1 MLQDLRFA
9 LRQLVARRGA
19 TAVALLTLSLAIGV
33 TTAVFSVVNG
43 VLLRPLPWPAPGR
56 LVTVWATYPH
66 WQGKD
71 VLDAFWDHIPLAW
84 PEYQRLSA
92 SARRFRSVAVFRTD
106 EATVHIPGE
115 AAEVITVGSSSH
127 TLPLVLGV
135 SPELGRWFSAT
146 EDRGGAPPTAVLRHE
161 FWVSRLGAD
170 STVLGRPLRLDDRT
184 YTVIGVLPP
193 AFRFARAGD
202 RVIPDVWTALG
213 AQTDDL
219 DPGNHSFEAI
229 ARLEPGVTIAQAEAE
244 SAPILRGDRTPDQF
258 GTRIVSRL
266 EAETGTARASLLLL
280 LGSVAVVLLIAC
292 VNLASLKLNELVG
305 RDREMAVRFAL
316 GATRGRVVRL
326 LLVEHLVL
334 GAMGG
339 ALGLLLAWAGTRG
352 LVALLPP
359 GLPRLQNVHV
369 DRIVL
374 VFSFLVS
381 VGAGLMIGVVPALR
395 AVREE
400 LHERLKAAGR
410 TLSTAG
416 RLQALLVGSQLALTV
431 MLLIGAGVL
440 SRTLRELVTLDPG
453 FRTTGLLTLGI
464 DLPEWRY
471 PDAHRASL
479 FFDRLTE
486 QLSGLPGVRAVAST
500 SALPLSGQNSSNSIR
515 IASRGDAPGGDH
527 PEVLRDVVSDSYF
540 ATMRIPVLRGRV
552 FARSDDASA
561 APVAVVS
568 RTAANR
574 LWPGGDPIGDRIF
587 INQRWWTV
595 VGIVEDVRHR
605 GLDAPIDPTLYLP
618 LSQWPRSFR
627 QFVLHTAVPP
637 ASLAPAVRGVVG
649 AMDPEVP
656 IAELATM
663 RARIHSTT
671 APQRA
676 RAILLSA
683 FAMLSALLAGL
694 GVYGVT
700 AYAVAQRTRELGIR
714 AALGANAAALRR
726 LVLGRVV
733 RVTVPALAVGLG
745 AALLASHALTRFVY
759 GVSARDPATYGAAG
773 AIILLLALLAA
784 LGPARRA
791 TRVEPASALQAD

>member
-9 LRQLVARRGA
+9 LRQLVAHRGA
-19 TAVALLTLSLAIGV
+19 TVVALLTLTLAIGS

-56 LVTVWATYPH
+56 LVTVWATYPQ
-66 WQGKD
+66 WRGKD
-71 VLDAFWDHIPLAW
+71 VLDAYWNHIPLAW
-84 PEYQRLSA
+84 PEYQRLSPA
-92 SARRFRSVAVFRTD
+92 GRTFRGVAVFRTD
-106 EATVHIPGE
+106 EGTVHLPGA
-115 AAEVITVGSSSH
+115 AAEAITVGASSH

-135 SPELGRWFSAT
+135 APKLGRWFSAT
-146 EDRGGAPPTAVLRHE
+146 EDREGAPLTVVLRYE
-161 FWVSRLGAD
+161 FWLSRLGAD
-170 STVLGRPLRLDDRT
+170 SSVIGRLLRLDDRT

-193 AFRFARAGD
+193 GFRFARAD
-202 RVIPDVWTALG
+202 DQVTPDVWTALG
-213 AQTDDL
+213 TQTGDL

-229 ARLEPGVTIAQAEAE
+229 ARLAPGVTIAQAEAE
-244 SAPILRGDRTPDQF
+244 AGPILRGDRPPDHF

-266 EAETGTARASLLLL
+266 EAETGPARATLLLL
-280 LGSVAVVLLIAC
+280 LGSVAVVLLLAC
-292 VNLASLKLNELVG
+292 VNLASLKLNQLVG

-339 ALGLLLAWAGTRG
+339 ALGLALAWAGTRG
-352 LVALLPP
+352 LLAVLPP
-359 GLPRLQNVHV
+359 GLPRLKEVQI

-381 VGAGLMIGVVPALR
+381 VAAGLMVGLVPALR
-395 AVREE
+395 AARGD
-400 LHERLKAAGR
+400 LHDRLKAAGR
-410 TLSTAG
+410 ATSAAG
-416 RLQALLVGSQLALTV
+416 GLQAVLVGSQLALTV
-431 MLLIGAGVL
+431 MLLVGAGVL

-453 FRTTGLLTLGI
+453 FRTTGVLTLGI

-471 PDAHRASL
+471 PDARRASL

-486 QLSGLPGVRAVAST
+486 RLSGLPGVRAVAST
-500 SALPLSGQNSSNSIR
+500 SALPLSGQTSSNSIR
-515 IASRGDAPGGDH
+515 IGSRGDGPGDDH

-540 ATMRIPVLRGRV
+540 ATMRIPLLRGRA

-568 RTAANR
+568 RTAAER
-574 LWPGGDPIGDRIF
+574 LWPNADPIGDRVF
-587 INQRWWTV
+587 INRRWWNV

-618 LSQWPRSFR
+618 LAQWPRSFR
-627 QFVLHTAVPP
+627 QFVVHTSVPP
-637 ASLAPAVRGVVG
+637 ASLASAVRDVVG
-649 AMDPEVP
+649 RLDPEVP
-656 IAELATM
+656 VPELTTM
-663 RARIHSTT
+663 RARIHATT

-683 FAMLSALLAGL
+683 FAMLSALLAGV

-700 AYAVAQRTRELGIR
+700 AYAAARRTRELGIR
-714 AALGANAAALRR
+714 AALGADAGALIR
-726 LVLGRVV
+726 LMLGRVV
-733 RVTVPALAVGLG
+733 RVTVPALALGLG
-745 AALLASHALTRFVY
+745 AALLASQALTRFVY

-773 AIILLLALLAA
+773 VIILLLALLAA
-784 LGPARRA
+784 VGPARRA
-791 TRVEPASALQAD
+791 ARVEPASALQAD